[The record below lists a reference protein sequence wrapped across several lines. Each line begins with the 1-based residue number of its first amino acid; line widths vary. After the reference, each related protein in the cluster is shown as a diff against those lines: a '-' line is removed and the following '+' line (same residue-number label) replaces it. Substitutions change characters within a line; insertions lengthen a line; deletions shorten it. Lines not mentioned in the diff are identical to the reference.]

1 MYASPMGSLRLLARL
16 AAPLAVVAASLTHAT
31 AAPACSCPARNP
43 SAILASDAV
52 AVVAA
57 IVSPEEVADTNHAYR
72 VRVDTALKGAT
83 AGTEETVVLA
93 RSDSMCGGM
102 LEPGRTYALFGSRGH
117 CGELRIDS
125 CQGSWLVDRSNAKA
139 LSPIG
144 VTTFAPPPAAVRPF
158 PKETLASCNP
168 VLGPRNVQATCELL
182 SLGELEPKYSSYIPV
197 RLRIVDT
204 TDPGDANGQLRAGQ
218 ELDAR
223 AFFPKLDPA
232 SQTATS
238 CIGPHNKPGQRVK
251 VSLVVPPV
259 DTVNVISCTVV
270 PAPPAP
276 VASGDASA
284 DAGTGPARKGG
295 CSCTTGDEGGIPST
309 IAMASGVVAALLRR
323 RRRP

>member
-1 MYASPMGSLRLLARL
+1 ATDAR
-16 AAPLAVVAASLTHAT
+16 
-31 AAPACSCPARNP
+31 ACSCPARNP

-72 VRVDTALKGAT
+72 VRVDTALKGA
-83 AGTEETVVLA
+83 AVGAEETVVLA

-117 CGELRIDS
+117 CGEIRIDP
-125 CQGSWLVDRSNAKA
+125 CEGSWLVDRSNAKS
-139 LSPIG
+139 LSPTG
-144 VTTFAPPPAAVRPF
+144 VTNFTPPLAAVRPF

-168 VLGPRNVQATCELL
+168 ILGPRNMQATCELL

-204 TDPGDANGQLRAGQ
+204 NDPGDANGQLRAGQ
-218 ELDAR
+218 ELDVR
-223 AFFPKLDPA
+223 AFSPKLDPA

-251 VSLVVPPV
+251 VSLVVPPA
-259 DTVNVISCTVV
+259 DTVNMVSCTVV

-276 VASGDASA
+276 IASGTASA

-295 CSCTTGDEGGIPST
+295 CSCTAGGEGGLPS
-309 IAMASGVVAALLRR
+309 AVAVASGVLAALLRR
-323 RRRP
+323 RRRR

>member
-1 MYASPMGSLRLLARL
+1 MGSFRALARL
-16 AAPLAVVAASLTHAT
+16 AASLAVVAAAVTHAT
-31 AAPACSCPARNP
+31 AARACSCPARNP

-52 AVVAA
+52 GVVAA
-57 IVSPEEVADTNHAYR
+57 IVSPEEVADTSHAYR

-117 CGELRIDS
+117 CGEIRIDP

-158 PKETLASCNP
+158 PKEMLASCNP
-168 VLGPRNVQATCELL
+168 VLGPRSVQATCELL
-182 SLGELEPKYSSYIPV
+182 SLGVVEPEYSSYIPV

-204 TDPGDANGQLRAGQ
+204 TDPGDANGRLVAGQ

-223 AFFPKLDPA
+223 AFRPRLDPA
-232 SQTATS
+232 TQTATS
-238 CIGPHNKPGQRVK
+238 CIGPHNKPGQRLK
-251 VSLVVPPV
+251 VSLVIPPA
-259 DTVNVISCTVV
+259 DTVNMVSCEVV
-270 PAPPAP
+270 PTPPAP
-276 VASGDASA
+276 VASGTASP
-284 DAGTGPARKGG
+284 DAGTAPARKGG
-295 CSCTTGDEGGIPST
+295 CSCTAGGESGIPAT
-309 IAMASGVVAALLRR
+309 AVFAMASSVLAIVLRR
-323 RRRP
+323 RRRL